1 LDRSALNLGAACRS
15 SSFKY
20 MVMPSGV
27 SLCITLSPLSY
38 ERRIGCRRE
47 RTVVANVKAA
57 QFRQLRSAEGAVGLR
72 IRLLGPM
79 TIVNAGNPVAV
90 PAKKARALVGYLTL
104 REGSE
109 IPRSVL
115 TGLLWG
121 ERSEEQARGS
131 LRQTLSELRSA
142 FADSAPQPI
151 IATKEAVSWAPG
163 SAWVDAKVLEAAA
176 VSEDEDALRHAA
188 TLIGGELMEGL
199 SVGESSFEHW
209 LLAERTHF
217 RLLAGTVYTRLMER
231 AEQGGR
237 PEEALAHGLK
247 LLSLDPLQEHVH
259 RALMRIYAAQGR
271 HDAALAQYERC
282 RAELSSQIGVS
293 PEAET
298 EALVKSIRASRREGA
313 TKTQAQPS
321 PAPEPDAPVLP
332 AKPSIA
338 VLPFQNLSADP
349 EQEFFAD
356 GLTEDIITALSRING
371 LWVIG
376 RGSSFT
382 YKGKPIDAKQVA
394 RDLGVRYLMEGS
406 VRRAGERLRITAQ
419 LVDATTG
426 HQVWAERYDR
436 ALADLFDI
444 QDEITRSVAAET
456 QTQLQLAEA
465 AAGGSRPV
473 SDSKARD
480 LAVRACARLYDQ
492 TPEAIAEGSG
502 LVDQAIRLE
511 PLNPVAHRARAWV
524 FFSRLWFGDIP
535 RDPANMER
543 GFELARAAL
552 RLAPHDEY
560 AHLVMAYAY
569 AYAADG
575 QLEEAIAEC
584 ERGLEINPN
593 CSILYG
599 NLGAYLGA
607 LGRPQEAIEA
617 CRLALKLN
625 PRDPSNFWR
634 HYYIAVAYFVAGDY
648 AACLRDSKRLSRSR
662 PFLASGIMWAAAAA
676 GLGDAKEARA
686 AVDYCLA
693 ERPDLRVGSVAP
705 TFMLR
710 FARDEDHE
718 RLMALLRKAGLS
730 E

>member
-1 LDRSALNLGAACRS
+1 
-15 SSFKY
+15 
-20 MVMPSGV
+20 
-27 SLCITLSPLSY
+27 
-38 ERRIGCRRE
+38 
-47 RTVVANVKAA
+47 VVANVKAA
-57 QFRQLRSAEGAVGLR
+57 QVRQLRSAEGAAGLR

-79 TIVNAGNPVAV
+79 TIVNDGKPVAV
-90 PAKKARALVGYLTL
+90 PAKKARALIGYLTL

-109 IPRSVL
+109 VPRSVL

-151 IATKEAVSWAPG
+151 LATKEAVSWVPG
-163 SAWVDAKVLEAAA
+163 SAWIDAKTLEVAAA
-176 VSEDEDALRHAA
+176 SEDEDALQDASA
-188 TLIGGELMEGL
+188 LIGGELMEGL

-209 LLAERTHF
+209 LSAERAHF

-237 PEEALAHGLK
+237 QEEALALGLK

-271 HDAALAQYERC
+271 YDAALAQYERC

-313 TKTQAQPS
+313 TKAQAQPS

-356 GLTEDIITALSRING
+356 GLTEDIITALSRISG

-376 RGSSFT
+376 RGSTFT
-382 YKGKPIDAKQVA
+382 YKSKPIDGKQVA
-394 RDLGVRYLMEGS
+394 RDLGVRYVMEGS

-436 ALADLFDI
+436 ALADLFDV

-465 AAGGSRPV
+465 AAGGLRPF

-480 LAVRACARLYDQ
+480 LAVRAWARLYDQ
-492 TPEAIAEGSG
+492 TSEAIAEASE

-511 PLNPVAHRARAWV
+511 PLNPVANRARAFV
-524 FFSRLWFGDIP
+524 FFSRLWFGEIP
-535 RDPANMER
+535 RDPANMAQ
-543 GFELARAAL
+543 GFELARTAL

-560 AHLVMAYAY
+560 AHLVMAYAH
-569 AYAADG
+569 AFAADG

-599 NLGAYLGA
+599 NIGAYLGA

-625 PRDPSNFWR
+625 PRDPSNYWR
-634 HYYIAVAYFVAGDY
+634 HYYIAVASFVAGDY
-648 AACLRDSKRLSRSR
+648 AVCLRESKRLSRSR
-662 PFLASGIMWAAAAA
+662 SFLPSGIMWAAAAG
-676 GLGDAKEARA
+676 GLGDVKEARA

-718 RLMALLRKAGLS
+718 RLMSLLRKAGLP

>member
-1 LDRSALNLGAACRS
+1 
-15 SSFKY
+15 
-20 MVMPSGV
+20 
-27 SLCITLSPLSY
+27 
-38 ERRIGCRRE
+38 
-47 RTVVANVKAA
+47 
-57 QFRQLRSAEGAVGLR
+57 
-72 IRLLGPM
+72 
-79 TIVNAGNPVAV
+79 
-90 PAKKARALVGYLTL
+90 
-104 REGSE
+104 
-109 IPRSVL
+109 
-115 TGLLWG
+115 
-121 ERSEEQARGS
+121 
-131 LRQTLSELRSA
+131 
-142 FADSAPQPI
+142 
-151 IATKEAVSWAPG
+151 
-163 SAWVDAKVLEAAA
+163 
-176 VSEDEDALRHAA
+176 
-188 TLIGGELMEGL
+188 
-199 SVGESSFEHW
+199 
-209 LLAERTHF
+209 
-217 RLLAGTVYTRLMER
+217 
-231 AEQGGR
+231 
-237 PEEALAHGLK
+237 
-247 LLSLDPLQEHVH
+247 
-259 RALMRIYAAQGR
+259 
-271 HDAALAQYERC
+271 
-282 RAELSSQIGVS
+282 
-293 PEAET
+293 
-298 EALVKSIRASRREGA
+298 
-313 TKTQAQPS
+313 
-321 PAPEPDAPVLP
+321 
-332 AKPSIA
+332 
-338 VLPFQNLSADP
+338 
-349 EQEFFAD
+349 
-356 GLTEDIITALSRING
+356 
-371 LWVIG
+371 
-376 RGSSFT
+376 
-382 YKGKPIDAKQVA
+382 
-394 RDLGVRYLMEGS
+394 VRYLMEGS

-625 PRDPSNFWR
+625 PRDPSNYWR

>member
-1 LDRSALNLGAACRS
+1 
-15 SSFKY
+15 
-20 MVMPSGV
+20 M
-27 SLCITLSPLSY
+27 
-38 ERRIGCRRE
+38 
-47 RTVVANVKAA
+47 VANVKAA
-57 QFRQLRSAEGAVGLR
+57 QVRQLRSDQGTGGWR

-79 TIVNAGNPVAV
+79 TIIHDGKPVTVA
-90 PAKKARALVGYLTL
+90 AKKARALVGYLSL

-142 FADSAPQPI
+142 FADLEPQPI
-151 IATKEAVSWAPG
+151 LATKEAVSWAPG
-163 SAWVDAKVLEAAA
+163 SAWIDAKVLEAAA
-176 VSEDEDALRHAA
+176 AGEDEGALEHAA
-188 TLIGGELMEGL
+188 GLIGGELMEGL
-199 SVGESSFEHW
+199 SVGEASFEHW
-209 LLAERTHF
+209 LSAERA
-217 RLLAGTVYTRLMER
+217 RIRVLCETVYTRLMQR

-247 LLSLDPLQEHVH
+247 LLSIDPLQEHVH

-282 RAELSSQIGVS
+282 RAELSSQIGVG

-298 EALVKSIRASRREGA
+298 EELAKSIRASRREGA
-313 TKTQAQPS
+313 KTAQSQPRPAAETQA
-321 PAPEPDAPVLP
+321 PALP

-349 EQEFFAD
+349 EQEYFAD

-376 RGSSFT
+376 RGSTFT
-382 YKGKPIDAKQVA
+382 YKGKPTDAKQVA
-394 RDLGVRYLMEGS
+394 RDLGVRYVMEGS

-419 LVDATTG
+419 VVDATTG

-436 ALADLFDI
+436 AVADLFDI

-465 AAGGSRPV
+465 AAGGSRPF

-492 TPEAIAEGSG
+492 TSEAIAEAAE
-502 LVDQAIRLE
+502 LVDQAIGLE
-511 PLNPVAHRARAWV
+511 PLNPIANRASAWV

-535 RDPANMER
+535 RDPENMAR
-543 GFELARAAL
+543 GFDLARTAL
-552 RLAPHDEY
+552 RLAPRDEY
-560 AHLVMAYAY
+560 AHLVMAYAH

-593 CSILYG
+593 CSILYA
-599 NLGAYLGA
+599 NIGAYLGA
-607 LGRPQEAIEA
+607 LGRSREAIEA

-648 AACLRDSKRLSRSR
+648 DSCLRDSKRICRSR
-662 PFLASGIMWAAAAA
+662 QFLASGIMWAAAAA
-676 GLGDAKEARA
+676 GLGDEREARA
-686 AVDYCLA
+686 AVEYCLA
-693 ERPDLRVGSVAP
+693 ERPQLRVGGVAP

-710 FARDEDHE
+710 FAREEDHE
-718 RLMALLRKAGLS
+718 RLLTLLRKAGLP

>member
-1 LDRSALNLGAACRS
+1 VGN
-15 SSFKY
+15 
-20 MVMPSGV
+20 V
-27 SLCITLSPLSY
+27 ST
-38 ERRIGCRRE
+38 
-47 RTVVANVKAA
+47 TQN
-57 QFRQLRSAEGAVGLR
+57 RQLRSSKSEAGLHV
-72 IRLLGPM
+72 RLLGPVRI
-79 TIVNAGNPVAV
+79 TIDGRSVAI
-90 PAKKARALVGYLTL
+90 ASRKARALLSYLAL
-104 REGSE
+104 REGTE
-109 IPRSVL
+109 VPRSVL
-115 TGLLWG
+115 TELLWG
-121 ERSEEQARGS
+121 ERSDGQARAS
-131 LRQTLSELRSA
+131 LRQTLSELRTVLEGSA
-142 FADSAPQPI
+142 EHSI
-151 IATKEAVSWAPG
+151 IATKENITWVSG
-163 SAWVDAKVLEAAA
+163 SAWIDAKVLESAAGSKEEDTL
-176 VSEDEDALRHAA
+176 SEAA
-188 TLIGGELMEGL
+188 DLIDGELLEGL
-199 SVGESSFEHW
+199 SVSEAGFEHW
-209 LLAERTHF
+209 LSAERARF
-217 RLLAGTVYTRLMER
+217 RILAGTVYTRLMER

-237 PEEALAHGLK
+237 QEEALAHGLK
-247 LLSLDPLQEHVH
+247 LLTLDPLQEHVH
-259 RALMRIYAAQGR
+259 RAVMRIYAAQGR

-298 EALVKSIRASRREGA
+298 EALVKSIRASRR
-313 TKTQAQPS
+313 TKAQAQPS
-321 PAPEPDAPVLP
+321 PAREPDAPVLP

-356 GLTEDIITALSRING
+356 GLTEDIITALSRISG
-371 LWVIG
+371 LWVIA
-376 RGSSFT
+376 RGSTFT
-382 YKGKPIDAKQVA
+382 YKGRSTDVKQVA
-394 RDLGVRYLMEGS
+394 RDLGVRYVMEGS
-406 VRRAGERLRITAQ
+406 VRRAGDRLRITAQ
-419 LVDATTG
+419 LVDATTS

-436 ALADLFDI
+436 ALAGLFDI

-465 AAGGSRPV
+465 AAGGSRPF

-492 TPEAIAEGSG
+492 TPEAIAEGSD
-502 LVDQAIRLE
+502 LVDQAMRLE

-524 FFSRLWFGDIP
+524 FFSRLWFGEIP
-535 RDPANMER
+535 RDPANMAR
-543 GFELARAAL
+543 GFELARMAL
-552 RLAPHDEY
+552 RLAPRDEY

-599 NLGAYLGA
+599 NVGAYLGA

-693 ERPDLRVGSVAP
+693 ERPQLRVGSVAP

-718 RLMALLRKAGLS
+718 RLMVLLRKAGLP

>member
-1 LDRSALNLGAACRS
+1 
-15 SSFKY
+15 
-20 MVMPSGV
+20 
-27 SLCITLSPLSY
+27 
-38 ERRIGCRRE
+38 
-47 RTVVANVKAA
+47 
-57 QFRQLRSAEGAVGLR
+57 
-72 IRLLGPM
+72 M
-79 TIVNAGNPVAV
+79 TILRDGKPVVLA
-90 PAKKARALVGYLTL
+90 AKKARALVAYLTL

-109 IPRSVL
+109 VPRSVL

-131 LRQTLSELRSA
+131 LRQTLSELRTA
-142 FADSAPQPI
+142 FGEAVPPPI
-151 IATKEAVSWAPG
+151 VATKEAVSWVPG
-163 SAWVDAKVLEAAA
+163 SAWIDAKALEAAA
-176 VSEDEDALRHAA
+176 ASEDEDALQDAA
-188 TLIGGELMEGL
+188 ALIGGDLMEGL

-209 LLAERTHF
+209 LSAERARL

-231 AEQGGR
+231 AERGGR
-237 PEEALAHGLK
+237 HEEALAHGLK
-247 LLSLDPLQEHVH
+247 LLSLDPLQEQVH

-282 RAELSSQIGVS
+282 RTELSSQIGVS

-313 TKTQAQPS
+313 IKAQAQPS
-321 PAPEPDAPVLP
+321 PVAAEPEIAALP

-338 VLPFQNLSADP
+338 VLPFQTLGADP
-349 EQEFFAD
+349 EQEYFAD
-356 GLTEDIITALSRING
+356 GLTEDIITALSRISG
-371 LWVIG
+371 LWVIA
-376 RGSSFT
+376 RGSTFT
-382 YKGKPIDAKQVA
+382 YKGRNADVKQVA
-394 RDLGVRYLMEGS
+394 RDLGVRYVMEGS

-419 LVDATTG
+419 LVDATTS

-436 ALADLFDI
+436 AVADLFDI

-465 AAGGSRPV
+465 AAGGSRPF

-480 LAVRACARLYDQ
+480 LAVRAWARLYDQ
-492 TPEAIAEGSG
+492 TSEAIAEASE

-511 PLNPVAHRARAWV
+511 PSNPVANRARALV

-535 RDPANMER
+535 RDPANMAR
-543 GFELARAAL
+543 GFELARTAL
-552 RLAPHDEY
+552 RLAPRDEY
-560 AHLVMAYAY
+560 AHLVMAYAH

-593 CSILYG
+593 CSILYA
-599 NLGAYLGA
+599 NVGAYLGTM
-607 LGRPQEAIEA
+607 GRAQEAIEA

-662 PFLASGIMWAAAAA
+662 PFLASGIIWAAAAA
-676 GLGDAKEARA
+676 GLDDAKEARA
-686 AVDYCLA
+686 AVDYCLS
-693 ERPDLRVGSVAP
+693 ERPDLRVGNVAP
-705 TFMLR
+705 DFMLR

-718 RLMALLRKAGLS
+718 RLTALLRKAGLPD
-730 E
+730 

>member
-492 TPEAIAEGSG
+492 TPEAIAEGSD

-584 ERGLEINPN
+584 ERGWR
-593 CSILYG
+593 SIPIVPFCMETSVLTWG
-599 NLGAYLGA
+599 PWG
-607 LGRPQEAIEA
+607 GR
-617 CRLALKLN
+617 R
-625 PRDPSNFWR
+625 R
-634 HYYIAVAYFVAGDY
+634 
-648 AACLRDSKRLSRSR
+648 RSR
-662 PFLASGIMWAAAAA
+662 PA
-676 GLGDAKEARA
+676 GSR
-686 AVDYCLA
+686 
-693 ERPDLRVGSVAP
+693 
-705 TFMLR
+705 
-710 FARDEDHE
+710 
-718 RLMALLRKAGLS
+718 
-730 E
+730 